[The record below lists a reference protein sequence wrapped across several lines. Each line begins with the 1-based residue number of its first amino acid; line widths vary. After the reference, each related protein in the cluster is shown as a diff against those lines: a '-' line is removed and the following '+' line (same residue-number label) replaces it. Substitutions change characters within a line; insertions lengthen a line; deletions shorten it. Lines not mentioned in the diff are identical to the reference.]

1 MMLTADN
8 DNLRKERLC
17 FQKLQWKGRVS
28 TSKVQGPVS
37 FLISLDD
44 GRVVCRHVDH
54 VKSRETMPEQSP
66 GPVDPETV
74 NNEEANT
81 EVERQRP
88 VRIHNPPSRLI
99 D

>member
-1 MMLTADN
+1 MFAN
-8 DNLRKERLC
+8 NFSGKEE
-17 FQKLQWKGRVS
+17 WVPGII
-28 TSKVQGPVS
+28 SKVQGPVS

-66 GPVDPETV
+66 GPVEPETV

-81 EVERQRP
+81 EVEQQRP
-88 VRIHNPPSRLI
+88 VRIHNPLSRLI
-99 D
+99 EELDN